1 MRARFVVVLVLA
13 CAVLTVTA
21 SAAVSAPRGD
31 RPAAPAQALSGPR
44 PAQGAAPPPVLP
56 AAPEAAWTVLVYM
69 DGDND
74 LERWVTHD
82 IDRELAAAGSTAD
95 VQVVVLADRNPH
107 YSTSDGDWKGTLA
120 FHVVKGMRATP
131 ENAVADWGERDMGSP
146 QTLAD
151 FIGWAQASYPARH
164 TALFLW
170 DHGWGWWPDYTLW
183 DATSNDSMDMDEV
196 RRAMEETGGV
206 DVIGMDTCLGQ
217 MIEVEATFRGF
228 ADAIVGSEDELGYT
242 GIDYA
247 QVVDGLQSRPGM
259 GAADAARL
267 AAASYRHGHDRWT
280 LAGSAVALD
289 WRWDRLVAQVNTL
302 GWKLLDG
309 LPRHRAE
316 YVAARRRMATAVGGD
331 PTSVDLYD
339 AAAQLRRC
347 VHSPSLRRTCAAVM
361 KAVRRV
367 VLYEWST
374 RAEGRLHGMGIY
386 WPSTPRPPHP
396 GADSGQWGDFS
407 YYSAQLEFTRMTSW
421 EDFLAAWGR

>member
-1 MRARFVVVLVLA
+1 MRSRFVIIPVLA
-13 CAVLTVTA
+13 CVMLSVAAAATA
-21 SAAVSAPRGD
+21 AAPRSG
-31 RPAAPAQALSGPR
+31 RAPECAQAPVEAPAALR
-44 PAQGAAPPPVLP
+44 VPPPALP

-95 VQVVVLADRNPH
+95 VQVVVLADRSPR
-107 YSTSDGDWKGTLA
+107 YSTADGDWKGTLA
-120 FHVVKGMRATP
+120 FHVTKGMRATP

-146 QTLAD
+146 QTLSD
-151 FIGWAQASYPARH
+151 FVTWAKASYPARH

-196 RRAMEETGGV
+196 RRAMEETHGV
-206 DVIGMDTCLGQ
+206 DVVGMDTCLGQ

-228 ADAIVGSEDELGYT
+228 ADAIVGSEDEIGYT

-247 QVVDGLQSRPGM
+247 QVVGRLQSAPGM

-280 LAGSAVALD
+280 LSASAVALD

-316 YVAARRRMATAVGGD
+316 YVAARRHMATAIGGD

-339 AAAQLRRC
+339 AAAQLRKR
-347 VHSPSLRRTCAAVM
+347 VHSPSLKRTCEAVM

-367 VLYEWST
+367 ALYEWST

-386 WPSTPRPPHP
+386 WPSTPRPPRP

-407 YYSAQLEFTRMTSW
+407 YYATQLDFTRMTSW
-421 EDFLAAWGR
+421 EDFLTVWGR